1 MVPQFAGR
9 CKHPS
14 QRITLLKEI
23 GVTSKILPG
32 TVNRGLCEVKQKYTQ
47 IHSPAQSIMY
57 HHRFLYFQ
65 NKTEAHPHSRK
76 RTQAA
81 GSLNKQGLAENKSRG
96 QDHT

>member
-47 IHSPAQSIMY
+47 IHSSSE
-57 HHRFLYFQ
+57 HHVSPQIPLFPKQ
-65 NKTEAHPHSRK
+65 NRSTSTFKEKDTGSWFSEQTGVSRK
-76 RTQAA
+76 Q
-81 GSLNKQGLAENKSRG
+81 K
-96 QDHT
+96 